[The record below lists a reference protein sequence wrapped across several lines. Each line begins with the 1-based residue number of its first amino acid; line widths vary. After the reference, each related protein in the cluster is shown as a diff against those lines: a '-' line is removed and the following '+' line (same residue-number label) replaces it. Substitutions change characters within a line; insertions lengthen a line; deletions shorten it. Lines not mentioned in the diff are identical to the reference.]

1 MDMNKEESVEYV
13 TMTKLSYADIEPAV
27 YETPY
32 TPAGEARPSV
42 RPSVSLPACRLQP
55 PVLPLSFRPAGGD
68 APPQ

>member
-32 TPAGEARPSV
+32 TPAGEVSRSV
-42 RPSVSLPACRLQP
+42 GLSVCPTVCLLQP
-55 PVLPLSFRPAGGD
+55 CVLSFSFRPTGGD

>member
-32 TPAGEARPSV
+32 TPAGEVSRSV
-42 RPSVSLPACRLQP
+42 GLSVCS
-55 PVLPLSFRPAGGD
+55 PVCLL
-68 APPQ
+68 

>member
-32 TPAGEARPSV
+32 TPAGKFSSSVGLSARQSV
-42 RPSVSLPACRLQP
+42 CLLQP
-55 PVLPLSFRPAGGD
+55 CVLSFSFRPTGGN